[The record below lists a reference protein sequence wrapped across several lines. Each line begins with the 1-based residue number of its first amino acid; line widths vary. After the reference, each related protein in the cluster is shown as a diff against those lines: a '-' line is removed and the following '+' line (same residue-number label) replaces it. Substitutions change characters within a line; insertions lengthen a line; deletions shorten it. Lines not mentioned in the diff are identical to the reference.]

1 MKLYYAPGA
10 CSLSVHIA
18 LHESGLAFEAVQ
30 VATSTKTLPDGSSYL
45 DINPLGYVPCLEL
58 PDGERLLEGSAIVQY
73 IADQVPDQHLAP
85 PNGTPA
91 RYRLQSWLNFIAMEL
106 HRGFAPLLMP
116 DASDALKAATR
127 ERLLQRFTWLN
138 GQLDSR
144 DYLTGDTFTVADG
157 YAFVITG
164 WAGRAG
170 IDMSRLTHLA
180 LHRAR
185 VGARP
190 KVQAAMKAEG
200 LI

>member
-18 LHESGLAFEAVQ
+18 LHESGLAFDTIQ
-30 VATSTKTLPDGSSYL
+30 VATGTKTLPDGSNYL

-58 PDGERLLEGSAIVQY
+58 PDGERLLEGPAIVQY
-73 IADQVPDQHLAP
+73 IADQVPEKNLAP

-127 ERLLQRFTWLN
+127 ERLLQRFAWLN
-138 GQLDSR
+138 GQLDNR
-144 DYLTGDTFTVADG
+144 EYLMGDAFTVADG

-164 WAGRAG
+164 WAAMAG

-190 KVQAAMKAEG
+190 KVQAALRAEG

>member
-18 LHESGLAFEAVQ
+18 LHESGLAFDTIQ
-30 VATSTKTLPDGSSYL
+30 VATSTKTLPDGSHYL

-58 PDGERLLEGSAIVQY
+58 SDGERLLEGPAIVQY
-73 IADQVPDQHLAP
+73 IADQVPEKHLAP

-127 ERLLQRFTWLN
+127 ERLLQRFAWLN
-138 GQLDSR
+138 GQLDNR
-144 DYLTGDTFTVADG
+144 EYLMGDAFTVADG
-157 YAFVITG
+157 YAFVVTG
-164 WAGRAG
+164 WAAMAG

-185 VGARP
+185 IGARP
-190 KVQAAMKAEG
+190 KVQAALRAEG

>member
-18 LHESGLAFEAVQ
+18 LHESGLAFDTIQ
-30 VATSTKTLPDGSSYL
+30 VATGTKTLPDSSNYL

-58 PDGERLLEGSAIVQY
+58 PDGERLLEGPAIVQY
-73 IADQVPDQHLAP
+73 IADQVPEKHLAP

-116 DASDALKAATR
+116 DASETLKAATR
-127 ERLLQRFTWLN
+127 ERLLQRFAWLN
-138 GQLDSR
+138 GQLDNR
-144 DYLTGDTFTVADG
+144 EYLMGDAFTVADG
-157 YAFVITG
+157 YAFVVTG
-164 WAGRAG
+164 WAAMAG

-190 KVQAAMKAEG
+190 KVQAALRAEG

>member
-1 MKLYYAPGA
+1 M
-10 CSLSVHIA
+10 
-18 LHESGLAFEAVQ
+18 
-30 VATSTKTLPDGSSYL
+30 
-45 DINPLGYVPCLEL
+45 PCLEL
-58 PDGERLLEGSAIVQY
+58 SDGERLLEGPAIVQY
-73 IADQVPDQHLAP
+73 IADQVPEKHLAP

-127 ERLLQRFTWLN
+127 ERLLQRFAWLN
-138 GQLDSR
+138 GQLDNR
-144 DYLTGDTFTVADG
+144 EYLMGDAFTVADG
-157 YAFVITG
+157 YAFVVTG
-164 WAGRAG
+164 WAAMAG

-190 KVQAAMKAEG
+190 KVQAALRAEG

>member
-18 LHESGLAFEAVQ
+18 LHESGLAFDTIQ
-30 VATSTKTLPDGSSYL
+30 VATGTKTLPDSSNYL

-58 PDGERLLEGSAIVQY
+58 PDGERLLEGPAIVQY
-73 IADQVPDQHLAP
+73 IADQVPEKHLAP

-127 ERLLQRFTWLN
+127 ERLVQRFAWLN
-138 GQLDSR
+138 AQLDSR
-144 DYLTGDTFTVADG
+144 EYLMGDAFTVADG
-157 YAFVITG
+157 YAFVVTG
-164 WAGRAG
+164 WAAMAG

-190 KVQAAMKAEG
+190 KVQAALRAEG